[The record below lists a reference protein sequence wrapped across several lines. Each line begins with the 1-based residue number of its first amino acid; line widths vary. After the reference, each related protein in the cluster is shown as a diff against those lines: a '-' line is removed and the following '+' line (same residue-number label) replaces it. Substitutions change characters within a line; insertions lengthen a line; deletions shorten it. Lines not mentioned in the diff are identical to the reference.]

1 MAGPFTAVWKGDVT
15 APASGTY
22 TFESF
27 SYGESVIL
35 IDGKV
40 VVDNIPNT
48 NDPKSVTGGV
58 ALTAGNHTIEV
69 RYKWADHTGYL
80 ELYWTPPGG
89 TRTLLGPDSLHT
101 TGGIVSSAEATE
113 PAPVQ
118 LSPPTTAF
126 LTPDKVLGD
135 SGTLK
140 GPRGL
145 AVGPDGNVYIGD
157 RENNRIVVMS
167 PDGNVVRTW
176 GKRARDGQPLAP
188 DDFKDIV
195 DLAIGP
201 NGNIYVMDLGANR
214 LQVFDPQ
221 GNLQDSI
228 PGTDLGSALGNGIA
242 VGPDGTIYVA
252 ETAGDAVE
260 VVAPR
265 TGTGN
270 LLVATLT
277 GGASLEKLSQPVDV
291 VADPTGSGLI
301 YVADLKNRIVQIFPD
316 GSIGKT
322 WPLVVGTNIGGSRL
336 AISASGSV
344 LYMSDPDRQR
354 VAVINLQ
361 SGETDYFG
369 TAGDSPGQF
378 RTPQGIAVGPDGRVY
393 VLDRTRNN
401 VQVFTIK

>member
-1 MAGPFTAVWKGDVT
+1 MPST
-15 APASGTY
+15 
-22 TFESF
+22 
-27 SYGESVIL
+27 
-35 IDGKV
+35 
-40 VVDNIPNT
+40 
-48 NDPKSVTGGV
+48 
-58 ALTAGNHTIEV
+58 
-69 RYKWADHTGYL
+69 
-80 ELYWTPPGG
+80 
-89 TRTLLGPDSLHT
+89 
-101 TGGIVSSAEATE
+101 EATE

-176 GKRARDGQPLAP
+176 GKRAEDGQPLAP

-214 LQVFDPQ
+214 LQVFDAQ
-221 GNLQDSI
+221 GNLQELI
-228 PGTDLGSALGNGIA
+228 PGSVFRPRAGQRHRCR
-242 VGPDGTIYVA
+242 PDGTIYVA
-252 ETAGDAVE
+252 ETSIDAIE

-277 GGASLEKLSQPVDV
+277 GGASLEKLAQPVDV

-301 YVADLKNRIVQIFPD
+301 YVADLKNRIVQIYPD

-322 WPLVVGTNIGGSRL
+322 WPIVVGTNEGGSRL

-354 VAVINLQ
+354 IAVINLQ

-369 TAGDSPGQF
+369 KTG
-378 RTPQGIAVGPDGRVY
+378 TLQGSFGRP
-393 VLDRTRNN
+393 RG
-401 VQVFTIK
+401 

>member
-1 MAGPFTAVWKGDVT
+1 
-15 APASGTY
+15 
-22 TFESF
+22 
-27 SYGESVIL
+27 
-35 IDGKV
+35 
-40 VVDNIPNT
+40 
-48 NDPKSVTGGV
+48 
-58 ALTAGNHTIEV
+58 
-69 RYKWADHTGYL
+69 
-80 ELYWTPPGG
+80 
-89 TRTLLGPDSLHT
+89 
-101 TGGIVSSAEATE
+101 
-113 PAPVQ
+113 
-118 LSPPTTAF
+118 
-126 LTPDKVLGD
+126 
-135 SGTLK
+135 
-140 GPRGL
+140 
-145 AVGPDGNVYIGD
+145 
-157 RENNRIVVMS
+157 
-167 PDGNVVRTW
+167 
-176 GKRARDGQPLAP
+176 
-188 DDFKDIV
+188 V
-195 DLAIGP
+195 DLAVGP
-201 NGNIYVMDLGANR
+201 NGNIYVMDLGTNR

-221 GNLQDSI
+221 GNLVESI
-228 PGTDLGSALGNGIA
+228 PGTDLGPSLGNGIA

-252 ETAGDAVE
+252 ETSVDAVE

-265 TGTGN
+265 SGTGN

-322 WPLVVGTNIGGSRL
+322 WPIVVGTNVGGSRL

-369 TAGDSPGQF
+369 AAGDSPGQF